1 MLDSAMD
8 AVIMIDIRGRILYW
22 NPAAADMFGRESAD
36 VVGEDMAA
44 LIIPPELQGAHR
56 RAFSHS
62 ELGTSGRILGRR
74 IEVEGQHA
82 DGTRFP
88 VELTITRT
96 DAADAHVFFT
106 GYLRDITER
115 RRLLEDLR
123 ESRARMLT
131 VSDRTRRELE
141 RDLHDGAQQ
150 QLVGAAM
157 IVSQARQSLTS
168 DPAATGALLLK
179 AGEVLVDAIAE
190 VRELAQGV
198 HPRTLT
204 EHGLAPALAE
214 LRRRSPIPVELDAAA
229 DRWPGVVE
237 TTLYFAAAEALTN
250 AAKHGARHARVRVH
264 TAPANA
270 ALGAGVANVVAEI
283 VDDGP
288 GGADT
293 SQGTGLRGLHDRVA
307 AVGGSLDIDSPPGG
321 GTTLTVRLNL
331 PPSS

>member
-1 MLDSAMD
+1 MD

-22 NPAAADMFGRESAD
+22 NPAAAAMFGRRSAE

-44 LIIPPELQGAHR
+44 LIIPPELRGAHR

-96 DAADAHVFFT
+96 DAADGHVFT
-106 GYLRDITER
+106 GYLRDITQR

-204 EHGLAPALAE
+204 EHGLAAALAD

-229 DRWPGVVE
+229 DRWPAVVE
-237 TTLYFAAAEALTN
+237 TTLYFVAAEALTN
-250 AAKHGARHARVRVH
+250 AAKHGARHAWVRVH
-264 TAPANA
+264 TAPVDA
-270 ALGAGVANVVAEI
+270 ALGAGVAKVVAEI

-293 SQGTGLRGLHDRVA
+293 SRGTGLRGLQDRVA
-307 AVGGSLDIDSPPGG
+307 AVGGSLGINSPPGG
-321 GTTLTVRLNL
+321 GTTLTARLDL
-331 PPSS
+331 SPSG